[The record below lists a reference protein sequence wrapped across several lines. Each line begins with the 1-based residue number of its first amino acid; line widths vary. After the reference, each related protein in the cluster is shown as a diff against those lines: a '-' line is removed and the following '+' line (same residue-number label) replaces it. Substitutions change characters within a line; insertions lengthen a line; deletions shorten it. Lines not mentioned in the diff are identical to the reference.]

1 MHDPIIT
8 IIATAT
14 TTSALWAYF
23 IWKPTVNTS
32 MADKEEEV
40 AQVKLPLPARYFYCC
55 QSKDDLPEWEPMLF
69 AAELFRSAKE
79 RTDRYLGIEFPLAMG
94 TGDKIMARRAYQL
107 DNRNFTHL
115 SATLNQMIIVLNNLG
130 KSYPDALQFCYKI
143 GTLRLEIDY
152 EAKKRQFICATNLF
166 PARFN
171 HAVIQAY
178 GASRTSPNR
187 ETITYSEVR
196 PYFTY
201 TEDELFY

>member
-1 MHDPIIT
+1 MLDIV
-8 IIATAT
+8 IAFIVTAT
-14 TTSALWAYF
+14 LTSAIWIYLV
-23 IWKPTVNTS
+23 WKPNDNNS
-32 MADKEEEV
+32 MGEKEDKTTE
-40 AQVKLPLPARYFYCC
+40 VKLPLPTRYFYCI
-55 QSKDDLPEWEPMLF
+55 QDRKDLPEWDPMHF
-69 AAELFRSAKE
+69 AAELYREAKM
-79 RTDRYLGIEFPLAMG
+79 RADRYLAIEFPLAMG
-94 TGDKIMARRAYQL
+94 TGDKITARRAYQL
-107 DNRNFTHL
+107 DDRNFAHL

-130 KSYPDALQFCYKI
+130 KSYPDALQFNHKI